1 MPPKKSTP
9 ISAPVSGLNVQS
21 KIVDQPSV
29 REPKTRSKK
38 KTPKVDDAP
47 PQIILNLTKEE
58 MDVTNKSKSALP
70 PPDDI
75 LLNEEDDED
84 IIVDEEGDD
93 DDDIDFTN
101 PSSLSGLSSKTKKV
115 SKKSKNVDGDGDGDG
130 DDDLEDDDDKEK
142 EDDKEEDDKEE
153 DEEDFEDEEDEE
165 DEDGNIRKKGKK
177 GKGGKKDDSA
187 QPIILGED
195 EDDEEPVLMDED
207 YIQRVHPEMIMPDTN
222 ELREIMK
229 AYTRD
234 VEPII
239 RKSRPILSKYEA
251 TTIIG
256 MRAQQIIRGSTPF
269 LDSKEV
275 NPIDVAIQELRAKLI
290 PIIIRRVMP
299 DGISEYWRL
308 TELTYYE

>member
-9 ISAPVSGLNVQS
+9 ISAPVSRLNVQS

-29 REPKTRSKK
+29 GEPKTRSKK
-38 KTPKVDDAP
+38 KTPKVDNAP

-84 IIVDEEGDD
+84 IIVDEEGDED
-93 DDDIDFTN
+93 EDEDDIDFTN

-115 SKKSKNVDGDGDGDG
+115 SKKSKNVDGDGD
-130 DDDLEDDDDKEK
+130 DDLEEDDDKEK